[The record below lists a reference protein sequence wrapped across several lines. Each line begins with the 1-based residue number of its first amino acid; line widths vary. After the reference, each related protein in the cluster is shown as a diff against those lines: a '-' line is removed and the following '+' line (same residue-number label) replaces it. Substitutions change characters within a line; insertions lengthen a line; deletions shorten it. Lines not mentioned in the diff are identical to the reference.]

1 MRVWCVP
8 WFHRSLITLT
18 CILGFSVL
26 TSRYVIA
33 QSGLTE
39 LLPAGPTMP
48 PVVPGASPWGEG
60 VKLAAIP
67 LDWVSDYGLRT
78 NIDSKISELKP
89 KIDAAMPT
97 KGGVLIVIG
106 ISQSAQPGALG
117 NYVRWVL
124 DGYIG
129 GTGTTPKEAMEKY
142 LTKDRQEQGASR
154 GFVRRNVYL
163 WKASTQAKVKYLM
176 IATIVSAR
184 VGPSP
189 RRAFSSCALTSP
201 SFSGLHSWSRRSS
214 QRIVSGYPKAS
225 LDRSKFNQRSRKPA
239 SESLGLGFLI

>member
-8 WFHRSLITLT
+8 WFHRSLIALT
-18 CILGFSVL
+18 CILGLSVL
-26 TSRYVIA
+26 TSRYVTA

-39 LLPAGPTMP
+39 LVPAGPTMP
-48 PVVPGASPWGEG
+48 PVVPGASPWVEG
-60 VKLAAIP
+60 VKLASIP

-89 KIDAAMPT
+89 KIDAAMPV

-106 ISQSAQPGALG
+106 ISQSAQPSALG

-142 LTKDRQEQGASR
+142 LRTDKSKALHGDS
-154 GFVRRNVYL
+154 FV
-163 WKASTQAKVKYLM
+163 AMFTFGSQHTVK
-176 IATIVSAR
+176 
-184 VGPSP
+184 
-189 RRAFSSCALTSP
+189 
-201 SFSGLHSWSRRSS
+201 
-214 QRIVSGYPKAS
+214 K
-225 LDRSKFNQRSRKPA
+225 
-239 SESLGLGFLI
+239 